1 MSEQGR
7 QGGAEGG
14 PPVGSPAADGLAP
27 GEQEQLVYVLETRF
41 AASRDAAAAALRE
54 AERELAQARER
65 RERAEHAAAAGA
77 EYTSDPLPF
86 MRQSVD
92 EEVDALERKT
102 TGKKVRASYRFLLDR
117 SVELAAAEVARF
129 HEDRRAVLREARE
142 GLEACR
148 AAEARAAEAVAA
160 ARLTDERV
168 RSAEESAR
176 RGLGT
181 MLEKLAG
188 RRP

>member
-65 RERAEHAAAAGA
+65 RERAEHAAAGA